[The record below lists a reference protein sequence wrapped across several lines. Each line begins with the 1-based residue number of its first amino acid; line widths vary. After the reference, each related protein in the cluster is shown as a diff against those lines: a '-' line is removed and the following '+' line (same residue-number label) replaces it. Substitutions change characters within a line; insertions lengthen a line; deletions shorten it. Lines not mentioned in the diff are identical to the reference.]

1 MELNAGQPPRARSA
15 ALIERL
21 RARTAPRAVQP
32 AQSLFVPGRNC
43 WRLAHAQRAAW
54 LIDGQAYFS
63 AFREAAKRATSSI
76 FIIAWDI
83 DSRAVLAPGAP
94 DDGWPATLGEFLDA
108 VVSRRPG
115 LRAYVLDWD
124 YVMLYQADREFLPSY
139 SLGTRTHRRLH
150 FELDGEH
157 PVGGSHHQKIVVIDD
172 SVAFVGG
179 LDLTHARWDT
189 QDHTPGEPRRR
200 NPSGDSYAPFHDVQ
214 MMVEGEAAAAL
225 GALARER
232 WRRATGRMPSTRAR
246 LHGDPWPL
254 NVAPELTDVQVGI
267 ARTEPRYL
275 DYPQVQEVKH
285 LYLDAIAAARQ
296 SIYIENQYLTAPA
309 IVDALVRRLREESG
323 PEIVILSRLRGG
335 GWLEESTMTVLRAQ
349 MMQALHAA
357 DRYGRLRLYF
367 PHREGLGEQCINLHS
382 KLMVVDDCFVRVG
395 SANLNNRS
403 MGYDTE
409 CDLALEAHEPRVA
422 HAIAHF
428 RNRLLAEHLGVE
440 PEDVA
445 RQCEATG
452 SLIRAIEALSGNAH
466 TLRPLD
472 SESPPNLLPFDPALI
487 DPERPVNPDQL
498 AAQFVPP
505 HAHRRASRR
514 LLAGLGLILALAALG
529 VAWRWSPLKEWLEID
544 RLAALTQAMGVAP
557 AAPLVV
563 LGGYAVASLALVPIT
578 LLIVATAL
586 VFGPVGAFLYAV
598 SGALLGATLGFWL
611 GRVLGRDF
619 VRKLAGR
626 RLNHLSRRLARR
638 GLLAVVAVRIIPVAP
653 FTVVNL
659 AAGASH
665 IGFRDFAVGTVLGM
679 LPGILAITL
688 FSDRMLAALRQPS
701 ALTLATLG
709 AVVLA
714 IVAFTYLLRSALQRR
729 ALRASVPAANPSTAA

>member
-1 MELNAGQPPRARSA
+1 
-15 ALIERL
+15 
-21 RARTAPRAVQP
+21 
-32 AQSLFVPGRNC
+32 
-43 WRLAHAQRAAW
+43 
-54 LIDGQAYFS
+54 
-63 AFREAAKRATSSI
+63 
-76 FIIAWDI
+76 
-83 DSRAVLAPGAP
+83 
-94 DDGWPATLGEFLDA
+94 
-108 VVSRRPG
+108 
-115 LRAYVLDWD
+115 VLDWD
-124 YVMLYQADREFLPSY
+124 YVMLYQADRELLPSY
-139 SLGTRTHRRLH
+139 SLGSRTHRRLR

-189 QDHTPGEPRRR
+189 QDHTPGDPRRR
-200 NPSGDSYAPFHDVQ
+200 TPSGDSYAPFHDVQ
-214 MMVEGEAAAAL
+214 MMVDDEAAAAL
-225 GALARER
+225 GVLARER
-232 WRRATGRMPSTRAR
+232 WRRATGRMPRVRAQVR
-246 LHGDPWPL
+246 GDPWPL
-254 NVAPELTDVQVGI
+254 NVAPDLTEVDVGI

-275 DYPQVQEVKH
+275 EYPQVQEVKR
-285 LYLDAIAAARQ
+285 LYLDAIGAARD

-309 IVDALVRRLREESG
+309 IIDALAQRLREERG
-323 PEIVILSRLRGG
+323 PEIVVLSRLRGG

-349 MMQALHAA
+349 MMQVLRAA
-357 DRYGRLRLYF
+357 DRHGRLRLYF

-382 KLMVVDDCFVRVG
+382 KLMVVDERFVRVG

-409 CDLALEAHEPRVA
+409 CDLALEAHEPRA
-422 HAIAHF
+422 AQAIAHF
-428 RNRLLAEHLGVE
+428 RDRLLAEHLGVA

-445 RQCEATG
+445 RQREAAG
-452 SLIRAIEALSGNAH
+452 SLIGAIDALSGNQR

-487 DPERPVNPDQL
+487 DPERPVQPDEL

-505 HAHRRASRR
+505 HAHRHASRR
-514 LLAGLGLILALAALG
+514 LVAGVGLILLLAALSM
-529 VAWRWSPLKEWLEID
+529 AWRWSPLKEWLEIE
-544 RLAALTQAMGVAP
+544 RLAALAQAMRVAP

-563 LGGYAVASLALVPIT
+563 LAGYAVASLVLVPIT
-578 LLIVATAL
+578 LMIVATAL
-586 VFGPVGAFLYAV
+586 VFGPVTALLYAV
-598 SGALLGATLGFWL
+598 AGAGLGAMLGFWL
-611 GRVLGRDF
+611 GRLLGRDL
-619 VRKLAGR
+619 VRRLAGR

-665 IGFRDFAVGTVLGM
+665 IGFRDFALGTLLGM

-688 FSDRMLAALRQPS
+688 FSDRMAAAVRQPS
-701 ALTLATLG
+701 ALTLSALA

-714 IVAFTYLLRSALQRR
+714 IAAFTYLLRRALQRR
-729 ALRASVPAANPSTAA
+729 GLRGSSAPPAQRSAAA